1 MLVDGTV
8 ISLHPQAFTQLLIGQ
23 INFSLVIAPLVSV
36 ADLIQKTTQPALV
49 LALLL
54 AY

>member
-36 ADLIQKTTQPALV
+36 ADLIQKTAALV